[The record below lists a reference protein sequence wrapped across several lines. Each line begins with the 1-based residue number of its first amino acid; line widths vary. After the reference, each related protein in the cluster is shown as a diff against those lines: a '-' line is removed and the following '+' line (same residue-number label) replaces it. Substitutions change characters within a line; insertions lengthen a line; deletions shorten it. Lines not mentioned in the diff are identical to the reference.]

1 MYRYLLALKD
11 RYVMRKPILLLWI
24 AIGLLVV
31 LGAGMALSF
40 YSFTQQT
47 LAPFADTTNI
57 LRTQVAKILNPT
69 PTILPDPVTIINEVR
84 SLARLETIQYSVEKI
99 ITAEVGQEIF
109 GPLFGDRLLFVAH
122 GTVIAGVDLNK
133 LETSDLN
140 LNGGVLTVRLPDAE
154 IFIAAVDNEKSY
166 VYDRQTGLFTK
177 GEQDLE
183 TLARQAAE
191 EEIYQAALDDGI
203 LDQAA
208 VNGEVYLSKLFG
220 ALGFENVI
228 FE

>member
-1 MYRYLLALKD
+1 ME
-11 RYVMRKPILLLWI
+11 KPILLLWV
-24 AIGLLVV
+24 AIGLLVI

-47 LAPFADTTNI
+47 LAPITDTTNI
-57 LRTQVAKILNPT
+57 LRTQIAKVLHPT
-69 PTILPDPVTIINEVR
+69 PTILPDPVTIINDVR

-99 ITAEVGQEIF
+99 ITADTGQDVF

-122 GTVIAGVDLNK
+122 GVVIAGIDLNQ
-133 LETSDLN
+133 LEASDLK
-140 LNGGVLTVRLPDAE
+140 LRSGVLIVRLPEAE
-154 IFIAAVDNEKSY
+154 IFIATLDNEKSY
-166 VYDRQTGLFTK
+166 VYDHQTGLFTK

-191 EEIYQAALDDGI
+191 KEIYNAALEDGI

-208 VNGEVYLSKLFG
+208 VNAEAYLSKLFST
-220 ALGFENVI
+220 LGFENVI

>member
-1 MYRYLLALKD
+1 MKKSIYLLLVIVGLLAL
-11 RYVMRKPILLLWI
+11 
-24 AIGLLVV
+24 
-31 LGAGMALSF
+31 LGVGMALAF
-40 YSFTQQT
+40 QSFTQQA
-47 LAPFADTTNI
+47 LAPIEDTTNT
-57 LRTQVAKILNPT
+57 LRTQVAKVLNPT
-69 PTILPDPVTIINEVR
+69 PTILPDPITIINEIR

-99 ITAEVGQEIF
+99 ITAETGQEVF

-122 GTVIAGVDLNK
+122 GVVIAGIDMNQ
-133 LETSDLN
+133 LEASDLN
-140 LNGGVLTVRLPDAE
+140 LQGGVLTVRLPDAE
-154 IFIAAVDNEKSY
+154 IFIATLDNEKSY

-191 EEIYQAALDDGI
+191 EEIYQAALEDGI

-208 VNGEVYLSKLFG
+208 VNAEAYLSKLFST
-220 ALGFENVI
+220 LGFENVI

>member
-1 MYRYLLALKD
+1 ME
-11 RYVMRKPILLLWI
+11 KPILLLWI
-24 AIGLLVV
+24 AIGLLVI

-47 LAPFADTTNI
+47 LAPITDTTNI
-57 LRTQVAKILNPT
+57 LRTQIAKVLHPT
-69 PTILPDPVTIINEVR
+69 PTILPDPVTIINDVR

-99 ITAEVGQEIF
+99 ITADTGQDVF

-122 GTVIAGVDLNK
+122 GVVIAGIDLNQ
-133 LETSDLN
+133 LEASDLK
-140 LNGGVLTVRLPDAE
+140 LRSGVLIVRLPEAE
-154 IFIAAVDNEKSY
+154 IFIATLDNEKSY
-166 VYDRQTGLFTK
+166 VYDHQTGLFTK
-177 GEQDLE
+177 GEQDME

-191 EEIYQAALDDGI
+191 KEIYNAALEDGI

-208 VNGEVYLSKLFG
+208 VNAEAYLSKLFST
-220 ALGFENVI
+220 LGFENVI

>member
-1 MYRYLLALKD
+1 MKKFILWLLGA
-11 RYVMRKPILLLWI
+11 VCLLLVM
-24 AIGLLVV
+24 GL
-31 LGAGMALSF
+31 GMGLAF
-40 YSFTQQT
+40 RSFTQQA
-47 LAPFADTTNI
+47 LAPITDTTST
-57 LRTQVAKILNPT
+57 LRTQVAKVLNPT

-99 ITAEVGQEIF
+99 ITAEIGQEVF

-122 GTVIAGVDLNK
+122 GTVIAGIDLDK
-133 LETSDLN
+133 IEASDLD
-140 LNGGVLTVRLPDAE
+140 LQRGFLMVRLPDAE
-154 IFIAAVDNEKSY
+154 IFITAVDNEKSY
-166 VYDRQTGLFTK
+166 VYDRQTGLFKK

-208 VNGEVYLSKLFG
+208 INGEVYLLKLFN
-220 ALGFENVI
+220 ALGFENVV

>member
-1 MYRYLLALKD
+1 MKKL
-11 RYVMRKPILLLWI
+11 IIWI
-24 AIGLLVV
+24 IGAICLLVV
-31 LGAGMALSF
+31 IGLGMALAFRSF
-40 YSFTQQT
+40 AQQA
-47 LAPFADTTNI
+47 LAPITDTTNT
-57 LRTQVAKILNPT
+57 LRTQVARVLNPT
-69 PTILPDPVTIINEVR
+69 QTILPDPVTIINEVR

-99 ITAEVGQEIF
+99 VTTEVGQEIF

-122 GTVIAGVDLNK
+122 GVVIAGIDLNK
-133 LETSDLN
+133 LEASDLN
-140 LNGGVLTVRLPDAE
+140 LQGGVLMVELPDAE
-154 IFIAAVDNEKSY
+154 IFITAVDNEKSY

-191 EEIYQAALDDGI
+191 EEIYQAALGDGI

-220 ALGFENVI
+220 ALGFDNVI